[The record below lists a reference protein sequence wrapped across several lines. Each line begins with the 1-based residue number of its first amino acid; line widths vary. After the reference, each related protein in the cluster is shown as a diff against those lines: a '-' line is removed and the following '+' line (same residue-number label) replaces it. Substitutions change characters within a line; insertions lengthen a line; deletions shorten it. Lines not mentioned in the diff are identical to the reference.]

1 MSNYHLEVI
10 DLRKRFG
17 DVVAVDGISFGI
29 REGSCFGLLGPN
41 GAGKTTTIE
50 MIEGIKIP
58 TSGEIRYRGRPLDHS
73 RRRDRDFAERVG
85 IQFQSTALMDF
96 LSVREVLTLFAS
108 FYTRTL
114 PLDEL
119 IRLCQLDVLLERR
132 ANKLS
137 GGQKQRL
144 LLALALVNDP
154 ELIFLDE
161 PTTGLDPQSRR
172 NFWELIN
179 AIRARGKSVLLTT
192 HYMDEAEQLCD
203 ELVIVDRG
211 RIVDQGSPRALLD
224 RHLPLRRVC
233 LDWRDE
239 LAALSVDGRI
249 TRDNGSLVI
258 ETTSVERTLGEL
270 IQQRVDLSSL
280 RVSNPTLEDL
290 FIKLTGHALRE

>member
-1 MSNYHLEVI
+1 MPAFHLEVI

-58 TSGEIRYRGRPLDHS
+58 SSGEIRYRGRTLDHS
-73 RRRDRDFAERVG
+73 RGRDRDFAERVG

-108 FYTRTL
+108 LYPRTL

-119 IRLCQLDVLLERR
+119 IRLCQLDEFLERR
-132 ANKLS
+132 ASKLS

-172 NFWELIN
+172 NFWELIG

-224 RHLPLRRVC
+224 KHLPLRRVC

-239 LAALSVDGRI
+239 LAALSVNGHVH
-249 TRDNGSLVI
+249 RDNDALVI
-258 ETTSVERTLGEL
+258 ETTSVEATLSEL
-270 IQQRVDLSSL
+270 MQQRVDLSSL